1 MSNIPQNVK
10 SQVIELINQS
20 GVKPE
25 ELIHELSSIYKVKN
39 TIDDSIVDYKAYY
52 DSFID

>member
-1 MSNIPQNVK
+1 MSNVLQNVK
-10 SQVIELINQS
+10 NEVIELINQS

-25 ELIHELSSIYKVKN
+25 ELIQEISSKYKVN
-39 TIDDSIVDYKAYY
+39 NAVDSVVNYESYY